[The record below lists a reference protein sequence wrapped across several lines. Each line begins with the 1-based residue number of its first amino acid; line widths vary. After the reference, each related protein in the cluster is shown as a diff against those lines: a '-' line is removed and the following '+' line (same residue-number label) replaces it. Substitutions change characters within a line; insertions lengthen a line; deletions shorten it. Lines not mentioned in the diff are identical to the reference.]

1 MGLQRVRRDWTT
13 ACTHAR
19 TGVGQVFLCRIWGPA
34 ALFSSEHSLAHS
46 PFPIWIIPA
55 PPLKVILDF
64 TAFQQPPLHPS
75 LGKTSFLT
83 LPHSLLCL
91 HLYQSGSLPETDI
104 HSRVKRTHKGWRSIW
119 EPLPP
124 QNLKKQREGMGHP
137 CESWGRRRGVSN
149 RNWSPGR
156 IKISARTEAQQGWGV
171 GE

>member
-1 MGLQRVRRDWTT
+1 MGLQRVRHDWTT
-13 ACTHAR
+13 ACTHA
-19 TGVGQVFLCRIWGPA
+19 TAGVEQAFLCSIWGPA

-55 PPLKVILDF
+55 PPLEVILDF
-64 TAFQQPPLHPS
+64 TAFQQPPLRPS

-83 LPHSLLCL
+83 LPHNLLCL

-124 QNLKKQREGMGHP
+124 QNLKKAK
-137 CESWGRRRGVSN
+137 RGNGTSLQELGPQK
-149 RNWSPGR
+149 RSH
-156 IKISARTEAQQGWGV
+156 QQILKPWKNQNLC
-171 GE
+171 